1 MYSVYPSV
9 NPWPQQV
16 ELRLAGLENRLLM
29 LAAENAEQAS
39 RLLALAAE
47 NEEQENRLLALAAEN
62 AEQENR
68 LLTLS
73 TENAELRGTL
83 AAGPPPQPA
92 HITYKIQELHV
103 NELKGTLNI
112 GLTAQA
118 GQEELNHLVA
128 PFVQSKASPLENI
141 SFFQQGD
148 GVRQEE
154 QDIPT

>member
-1 MYSVYPSV
+1 MYPVYPSV

-47 NEEQENRLLALAAEN
+47 N

-68 LLTLS
+68 LHALV
-73 TENAELRGTL
+73 TENAELRATL
-83 AAGPPPQPA
+83 AAQPPPQPA

-103 NELKGTLNI
+103 NELQGTLNI

-118 GQEELNHLVA
+118 GQEELNQLVA

-154 QDIPT
+154 QGTPT